1 MRYQIFT
8 DAPYDTEVVA
18 VPLEAAPVV
27 LRTEAGTLFPRDVVE
42 AGSPGEAVFRFC
54 DQGY

>member
-8 DAPYDTEVVA
+8 DAPYDTKVEA

-42 AGSPGEAVFRFC
+42 AGSTAEAVFRFL
-54 DQGY
+54 DAGY